1 MKLVSY
7 LLLFFVTVLTFNACY
22 SSPSYLI
29 LDKMVLMVRTMPNTE
44 VCLNGKGRAKG
55 ELIVVL
61 KESGYDCCALVIGA
75 NEQYEDSVFVLS
87 KKGKLSTEVLVYD
100 IAKIPRE
107 LKVWDYPKAGD
118 KRKKVD
124 ERVYRQTLGFD

>member
-1 MKLVSY
+1 MVS
-7 LLLFFVTVLTFNACY
+7 
-22 SSPSYLI
+22 
-29 LDKMVLMVRTMPNTE
+29 MVRTMPNTE

-55 ELIVVL
+55 ELILVL

-118 KRKKVD
+118 KREKVD
-124 ERVYRQTLGFD
+124 ERIYRQTLGFD